1 MDIDASFIMYL
12 SFVIIDLR
20 YQTKRHN
27 MNY

>member
-1 MDIDASFIMYL
+1 MDFDASFIMYM
-12 SFVIIDLR
+12 SFVIIDLT